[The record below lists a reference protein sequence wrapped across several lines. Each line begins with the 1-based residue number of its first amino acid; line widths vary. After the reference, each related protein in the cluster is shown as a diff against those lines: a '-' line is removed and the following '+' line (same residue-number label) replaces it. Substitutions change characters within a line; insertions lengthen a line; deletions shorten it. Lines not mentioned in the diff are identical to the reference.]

1 MAMIAMI
8 AAGLSSSLSSAGGA
22 AFLYLRKKR
31 VQKDVSKP
39 QRPRPRYLE
48 VVGSGVLDLDAV
60 GSDVLDLD
68 AVGSGVL
75 DLDALDLDA
84 VDPGEQLEDLNLNQ
98 KLRN

>member
-1 MAMIAMI
+1 VEQPFSIFVKNEYKRMSQNHNALDPP
-8 AAGLSSSLSSAGGA
+8 G
-22 AFLYLRKKR
+22 FLEG
-31 VQKDVSKP
+31 
-39 QRPRPRYLE
+39 PRYLE

>member
-1 MAMIAMI
+1 MSQNHNALDPP
-8 AAGLSSSLSSAGGA
+8 G
-22 AFLYLRKKR
+22 FLEG
-31 VQKDVSKP
+31 
-39 QRPRPRYLE
+39 PRYLE

-68 AVGSGVL
+68 AVGSG
-75 DLDALDLDA
+75 ALDLDA